1 MKAHAARLRPGCAA
15 ALLGCMLAA
24 LALAAPGCAAAQ
36 SSGHITVAPPPE
48 SATEQHTT
56 LGSTFEEPLLQP
68 GRLRSTSDWATGL
81 RDLPTFFGDTNFT
94 LKPRTYYYDQTA
106 QPSGKVEQAWAL
118 GGSIEYRSGLAW
130 DRLWV
135 GAEFFGSWPLQAG
148 PNAGETLLLSPQ
160 GSSYTVL
167 GQAYA
172 AASLTKTDQLI
183 GGRFSSIDTPYVN
196 AEFNRMTPNAFQGA
210 LLNGTLGDG
219 PPSQG
224 LHYLVGY
231 LDKIKERNSTQF
243 VPMSQAAG
251 STASQGTALGA
262 VRYAQGEWALGVAE
276 YYTADV
282 MNIAYLGASSTPTI
296 AAPYEFRLSGQYTNQ
311 HALAGARPLPWQWGL
326 QAVGSR
332 DAAVLTLA
340 FTQTGSA
347 GTLVSPWGNAPSYT
361 RTEIHSNSRAGEN
374 AALGLLSYHF
384 DRLGVPGL
392 SAAALAARYWDAV
405 STPSKP
411 QPNQTEVDL
420 YLDYKIPKGPFD
432 GLWFRLQHAEES
444 SAGGGQTRQWR
455 AIVYWEVP
463 LL

>member
-1 MKAHAARLRPGCAA
+1 
-15 ALLGCMLAA
+15 
-24 LALAAPGCAAAQ
+24 
-36 SSGHITVAPPPE
+36 VA
-48 SATEQHTT
+48 
-56 LGSTFEEPLLQP
+56 
-68 GRLRSTSDWATGL
+68 
-81 RDLPTFFGDTNFT
+81 N
-94 LKPRTYYYDQTA
+94 
-106 QPSGKVEQAWAL
+106 
-118 GGSIEYRSGLAW
+118 
-130 DRLWV
+130 
-135 GAEFFGSWPLQAG
+135 
-148 PNAGETLLLSPQ
+148 
-160 GSSYTVL
+160 
-167 GQAYA
+167 
-172 AASLTKTDQLI
+172 LTKTDQLI

-196 AEFNRMTPNAFQGA
+196 AEFNRMTPNAFEGA

-251 STASQGTALGA
+251 SSVNQGTALGA
-262 VRYAQGEWALGVAE
+262 LRYAQGEWAAGAAD

-282 MNIAYLGASSTPTI
+282 MNIVYLGVSFTPALT
-296 AAPYEFRLSGQYTNQ
+296 APYELRLSGQYTDQ
-311 HALAGARPLPWQWGL
+311 HALAGAGATPLPWQWGL

-347 GTLVSPWGNAPSYT
+347 GNVVSPWGNAPSYT
-361 RTEIHSNSRAGEN
+361 RTEVHSNARAGEN
-374 AALGLLSYHF
+374 AALGMLSYHF
-384 DRLGVPGL
+384 NRLGVPGF
-392 SAAALAARYWDAV
+392 SATAVAAYYWDAV
-405 STPSKP
+405 STASKP